1 MNHVV
6 KFEQTKRKLDWKG
19 EEALRTGKKKHQS
32 ARYARRVGRENKYMG
47 EEE

>member
-19 EEALRTGKKKHQS
+19 EEALRSSKKQKQF
-32 ARYARRVGRENKYMG
+32 ARDARKVGRENKYTG